1 MGWGG
6 GQKYGGGEGE
16 WQRTHIFSL
25 DSSKT
30 KAQEILATNMLL
42 KSQKLDSCICT
53 IHLGH

>member
-1 MGWGG
+1 MGVDRNT
-6 GQKYGGGEGE
+6 GEGR
-16 WQRTHIFSL
+16 QRTHVFSL

>member
-1 MGWGG
+1 MGGWTEIR
-6 GQKYGGGEGE
+6 GGEGE